1 MPPASGA
8 LAFVGQLEVALV
20 FLVNLSD
27 ISRAMAIPKNKN
39 ELLQAIDMAY
49 ERLKIELLTIP
60 PELTAAAELEGH
72 VKGSV
77 ISVNNLLSYLIGWG
91 ELVIKWYTKKEAGE
105 AVEFPDTGYRWNEL
119 GRLAQKFYKDYE
131 GHGFHALTDRL
142 EQVVS
147 AIRDIVQQKSDTEL
161 YGMPWYKQWP
171 LGRMIQFNTSSPYGN
186 ARARIRRWKKARGI
200 H

>member
-8 LAFVGQLEVALV
+8 LAFVGWVGVAFF
-20 FLVNLSD
+20 FLVTLSD
-27 ISRAMAIPKNKN
+27 ISRSMDIPKNKN
-39 ELLQAIDMAY
+39 ELLQASAMAY

-147 AIRDIVQQKSDTEL
+147 A
-161 YGMPWYKQWP
+161 
-171 LGRMIQFNTSSPYGN
+171 
-186 ARARIRRWKKARGI
+186 
-200 H
+200 